1 MILQRSIVLRDMIK
15 NVIFDFGCVLVNWD
29 QHNLYDAHFGS
40 KEKTDWFIDNV
51 CTWEWNNQT
60 DIGKTFAE
68 SVAEKV
74 AEFPEWEKEIRM
86 YWERWVDMI
95 GGEVAGMKE
104 WISELK
110 DAGYKLYGLSN
121 WSSET
126 FPLVKDK
133 FAAFGML
140 DGIVMSGEELIGKP
154 DLRIYQILLD
164 RYGLNAEECVFID
177 DRLSNIEAGE
187 KVGIRGI
194 VFENC
199 EQAKREFEGLVF
211 SV

>member
-1 MILQRSIVLRDMIK
+1 MIK

-29 QHNLYDAHFGS
+29 QHNLYDAHFGN

-74 AEFPEWEKEIRM
+74 AEFPKWEKEIRM

-110 DAGYKLYGLSN
+110 AAGYKLYGLSN

-154 DLRIYQILLD
+154 ELRIYQILLD

>member
-1 MILQRSIVLRDMIK
+1 MIK
-15 NVIFDFGCVLVNWD
+15 NVIFDFGCVLIHWD
-29 QHNLYDAHFGS
+29 QHNLYDSYFGS
-40 KEKTDWFIDNV
+40 KEKTDWFVDNI

-60 DIGKTFAE
+60 DVGKSFAE

-86 YWERWVDMI
+86 YWDRWEDMI

-104 WISELK
+104 WIHELK
-110 DAGYKLYGLSN
+110 VEGYGVYGLTN

-133 FAAFGML
+133 FSVFGMM
-140 DGIVMSGEELIGKP
+140 DGIVMSGEQMISKP

-164 RYGLNAEECVFID
+164 RYGLKAEECVFID
-177 DRLSNIEAGE
+177 DRKSNTEAGE
-187 KVGIRGI
+187 KLGIQGI

-199 EQAKREFEGLVF
+199 EQAKAALENIKNHEDKNHQ
-211 SV
+211 

>member
-1 MILQRSIVLRDMIK
+1 MIK

-29 QHNLYDAHFGS
+29 QHNLYDPYFGS

-74 AEFPEWEKEIRM
+74 SKFPEWEKEIRM
-86 YWERWVDMI
+86 YWERWEDMI
-95 GGEVAGMKE
+95 GGEVEGMKE
-104 WISELK
+104 WINELK
-110 DAGYKLYGLSN
+110 SAGYQLYGLSN
-121 WSSET
+121 WSAET

-133 FAAFGML
+133 FEVFGML

-154 DLRIYQILLD
+154 DLRIYQILLEL
-164 RYGLNAEECVFID
+164 YGLQAEECVFID

-187 KVGIRGI
+187 KVGIQGI
-194 VFENC
+194 VFKNC
-199 EQAKREFEGLVF
+199 EQAKSEFRERYATV
-211 SV
+211 